1 LVRMQRGLLPLCL
14 VLALAA
20 SALADGGD
28 DPCPAGQKLTQYN
41 AAALE
46 YELDLKQH
54 YPEGRM
60 LAQAKQI
67 RNYTRTAKEK
77 SVDILVLPEAG
88 LTRREEGEARG
99 VEVPKASDRI
109 VICSEKYQGN
119 KKWEVLYE
127 YSCAAKES
135 NLYLVVSLAE
145 DAGDDGLFN
154 TLVVFD
160 RQGAVIKRYRKTHNI
175 LDTSFT
181 NGPKKP
187 RHARFTTDFGVNFT
201 MMVSLDMLFKH
212 PTMHNIKLGYKNVL
226 MATSWIDVAPYS
238 LAPSMFSGYAKAN
251 GVNLIVAGKHNP
263 ARTKLGSGL
272 FLAQVFQKPLRPLHK
287 YTYDPKLGAAMVVA
301 TVETCTEKATRI
313 PIFIEPSIIELED
326 RKPMTRNYFVED
338 MSNFTMKKI
347 PDSLRGYASVKTQE
361 GLWCT
366 VNYDLSG
373 SSGEFALAAYSG
385 QIKRTREDKTISLY
399 HEICIVVWCPSKS
412 ITDHCGYDGKMS
424 TLDLTEAGGRFEWV
438 ELQLYR
444 LRQLTRRKRQPA
456 SYVMPAAMSRSLE
469 LVKVDKTSCYE
480 GVECTADFGPSANLL
495 SASLIARFF
504 RKDET

>member
-28 DPCPAGQKLTQYN
+28 KYCPAGQKITQYN

-67 RNYTRTAKEK
+67 RNYTRAAKEK
-77 SVDILVLPEAG
+77 GVDILVLPEAG
-88 LTRREEGEARG
+88 LTHREEGEARG

-109 VICSEKYQGN
+109 VICSEQYQGN

-145 DAGDDGLFN
+145 LTREGRLFN

-160 RQGAVIKRYRKTHNI
+160 RQGALIKRYRKTHNI

-181 NGPKKP
+181 NGPKKS

-238 LAPSMFSGYAKAN
+238 LAPSMFSGYAKGN

-263 ARTKLGSGL
+263 ARTKLGSGV
-272 FLAQVFQKPLRPLHK
+272 FLAEVFKETLVPAHT
-287 YTYDPKLGAAMVVA
+287 YTYDPELGAAMVVA
-301 TVETCTEKATRI
+301 PVATCVGKATRTPSVI
-313 PIFIEPSIIELED
+313 VPEPSIIELED
-326 RKPMTRNYFVED
+326 RKRMTRNYFVED

-347 PDSLRGYASVKTQE
+347 DDSKWGYVSVKTQE
-361 GLWCT
+361 GLGC
-366 VNYDLSG
+366 VVIYRLFG
-373 SSGEFALAAYSG
+373 SRGEFALAAYSG
-385 QIKRTREDKTISLY
+385 QIKRSREDKTISLY

-424 TLDLTEAGGRFEWV
+424 TLDLTEAGGSFEWV
-438 ELQLYR
+438 ELEM
-444 LRQLTRRKRQPA
+444 TRPKRRPA

-469 LVKVDKTSCYE
+469 LVQVDKASCDKW
-480 GVECTADFGPSANLL
+480 GECTADFGPSANLL